1 MASDPVRYYISFKG
15 RVQGVGF
22 RWRAQTIARELG
34 LTGWVRNEYDGSV
47 AMELQGPIVKIYQL
61 IDTLEGDRWIRIEE
75 KYMREIPVEP
85 NETQFRVTG

>member
-1 MASDPVRYYISFKG
+1 MIKRKSIVFHG

-22 RWRAQTIARELG
+22 RWTASQIAGEYG

-47 AMELQGPIVKIYQL
+47 LMELQGPIVKIYQL
-61 IDTLEGDRWIRIEE
+61 VDTLENDHWIRIDE

-85 NETQFRVTG
+85 HESQFRVTH

>member
-1 MASDPVRYYISFKG
+1 
-15 RVQGVGF
+15 
-22 RWRAQTIARELG
+22 
-34 LTGWVRNEYDGSV
+34 
-47 AMELQGPIVKIYQL
+47 MELQGPIVKIYQL